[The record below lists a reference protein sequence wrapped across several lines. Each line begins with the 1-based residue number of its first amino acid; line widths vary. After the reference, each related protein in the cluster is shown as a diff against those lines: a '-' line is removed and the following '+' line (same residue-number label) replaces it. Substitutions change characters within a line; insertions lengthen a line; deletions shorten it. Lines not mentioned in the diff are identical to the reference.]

1 MPTTVA
7 VPDPEQPAP
16 NPAPPTTAA
25 EPDPFERAGV
35 DYPTAEDDPAV
46 PDPKPQLTSAPLASE
61 PAEITDPTGY
71 NRGADDQDGDQRPSD

>member
-16 NPAPPTTAA
+16 NPALPTTAA
-25 EPDPFERAGV
+25 EPGPFERAGV

-46 PDPKPQLTSAPLASE
+46 PDPRPQPISAPLATE
-61 PAEITDPTGY
+61 PAEMTDPTGY
-71 NRGADDQDGDQRPSD
+71 NRGADDQDGDERPSD